1 MSTPAQPPEEVRL
14 KKRSVLLMILF
25 SIITFGFYMPFWFV
39 SGRKALNQLNP
50 RYQVSLS
57 LCILLF
63 AANAVSFLV
72 SEAVVITTE
81 LAFAI
86 IYLILAF
93 RVKNILNSTLFKQR
107 KEPVPS
113 LAHQEEVL
121 VVTQTL
127 FLGIFYLQYKINRLP
142 AGQELEQESP

>member
-1 MSTPAQPPEEVRL
+1 
-14 KKRSVLLMILF
+14 
-25 SIITFGFYMPFWFV
+25 MPFWFV
-39 SGRKALNQLNP
+39 SGRIALNQLNP

-63 AANAVSFLV
+63 VANAVSFLV
-72 SEAVVITTE
+72 SEALVITTE
-81 LAFAI
+81 LAFSI
-86 IYLILAF
+86 
-93 RVKNILNSTLFKQR
+93 KNILNSTLFKQR

-142 AGQELEQESP
+142 AGQELKQESP

>member
-1 MSTPAQPPEEVRL
+1 MSTPAQATEVVRL
-14 KKRSVLLMILF
+14 KKRSVLLMLAF
-25 SIITFGFYMPFWFV
+25 SLITFGFYMPFWFV
-39 SGRKALNQLNP
+39 SRRKALNQLNP

-63 AANAVSFLV
+63 AAHTTSFLV
-72 SEAVVITTE
+72 SEGVVITTE

-86 IYLILAF
+86 IYLVLAF
-93 RVKNILNSTLFKQR
+93 RVKDILNSTLFKQR

-113 LAHQEEVL
+113 LAHQVEVL

-142 AGQELEQESP
+142 ARQELEQESL

>member
-1 MSTPAQPPEEVRL
+1 
-14 KKRSVLLMILF
+14 
-25 SIITFGFYMPFWFV
+25 MPFWFV
-39 SGRKALNQLNP
+39 SGRIALNQLNP

-72 SEAVVITTE
+72 SEDLVITTE
-81 LAFAI
+81 LAFSI
-86 IYLILAF
+86 
-93 RVKNILNSTLFKQR
+93 KNILNSTLFKQR
-107 KEPVPS
+107 KGPVPS

-142 AGQELEQESP
+142 AGQELKQESPSLAPMAKRNSRPRSRRHEILSAK